1 LTLYISL
8 QVLDVVSGT
17 VQVTAFLRF
26 AALTEEL
33 IRKSFQISLWEG
45 ELSCN
50 TEVGEMH
57 IAYYSH
63 T

>member
-1 LTLYISL
+1 MLFLVQYKL
-8 QVLDVVSGT
+8 QHFSG
-17 VQVTAFLRF
+17 

-45 ELSCN
+45 ELSCK